1 MSSGYHKLFEVRAV
15 SYLSIPFCLAEFLA
29 SGKCLINI
37 CGKEIT
43 EWTMIQ
49 KLEIGVLKS
58 HVNNHLSTSTWISR
72 KHLNVTSIKWGHNC
86 FHTYHLF
93 LCFHIFNQPFRHDTI
108 FIDYWLC
115 TRMYLMLLGP
125 SASPPTLWLEQEL
138 YVFPPFPHPSPPYLS
153 HQQVLFI
160 LSPINTE
167 YTNFSSRFNPLI
179 QAVICILLLTCL
191 LI

>member
-1 MSSGYHKLFEVRAV
+1 MLT
-15 SYLSIPFCLAEFLA
+15 
-29 SGKCLINI
+29 
-37 CGKEIT
+37 IT
-43 EWTMIQ
+43 CQ
-49 KLEIGVLKS
+49 CPLG
-58 HVNNHLSTSTWISR
+58 ISR

-93 LCFHIFNQPFRHDTI
+93 LCFHIFNQPFRHDTT

-115 TRMYLMLLGP
+115 TRMYLMLWGP

-167 YTNFSSRFNPLI
+167 YTNFSISLGLI
-179 QAVICILLLTCL
+179 LWSKLSSASSSWLVSSFKV
-191 LI
+191 